1 MTIRQTVQ
9 KGLRQGDV
17 LLVPVAQVSGER
29 LEPIDGRHI
38 LAEGEQTG
46 HHHYIP
52 AGPNIAVFR
61 DAHALFVQGN
71 GRLFHQEHSDLSI
84 DGTYEVVQQRQAA
97 HGHPVVVSD

>member
-1 MTIRQTVQ
+1 MTRHTAP

-17 LLVPVAQVSGER
+17 LLLPVAQVRGER

-52 AGPNIAVFR
+52 AGPAIAVFR
-61 DAHALFVQGN
+61 DKDTLFVEGN
-71 GRLFHQEHSDLSI
+71 ARLFHQEHSDLPI
-84 DGTYEVVQQRQAA
+84 DGTYEVVQQRQASN
-97 HGHPVVVSD
+97 GHPVVVVD